1 MVDTTSEDHIAAKRD
16 TNLMERTFALAEGKL
31 GLPLTWVEQ
40 NWGNI
45 ITEEFDEEGNT
56 MVSGLA
62 YAIAT
67 YKPTP
72 LPGANLAAVTDLQI
86 IEALTRRRA
95 AETEGEPPAPSETAI

>member
-1 MVDTTSEDHIAAKRD
+1 MVDTTSADHIAAKRD
-16 TNLMERTFALAEGKL
+16 TNLQERTFALAEGKL
-31 GLPLTWVEQ
+31 DLPQGWVEQ
-40 NWGNI
+40 NWGNT

-72 LPGANLAAVTDLQI
+72 LPGANRSLFLRSIQDFSSKWISWCNHGPMLK
-86 IEALTRRRA
+86 LR
-95 AETEGEPPAPSETAI
+95 